1 MCVRGVCACV
11 CVCVRDGVSINGYVG
26 GVVCGC
32 VSGVCVCVCIYEVS
46 QVTHTEGSCLAALCL
61 VYPDHASANLFT
73 FFLNK

>member
-32 VSGVCVCVCIYEVS
+32 VSGVCVCVCVFMKYHRLPTQRAAVWLPSVS
-46 QVTHTEGSCLAALCL
+46 FIRIMQAQICS
-61 VYPDHASANLFT
+61 PSS
-73 FFLNK
+73 